1 MSSAKPIFLNVKP
14 YRVTQVC
21 FEVDGILQESHT
33 ELGSSVNAFDFAKF
47 YATLGGIPTNP
58 GDPSRIRYDFLQ
70 IQAAVKPYMLAALRS
85 EPRKAALNKAINARQ
100 NAYFGKYANAPGVI
114 TLMNQFYSPAVAGS
128 KPNRLVTLSSLA
140 SLQATQL
147 NTAYTSD
154 GRTGVVKTTKS
165 ILESEMTS
173 SASSKESG
181 QTNMEAMASAVSTPT
196 SLPPL
201 PAGGGAIAASF
212 TGPLAVNESFDEGTS
227 SLQSSSRG
235 TASQHQTIE
244 NTDYGYRTPLL
255 ESQAQNE
262 RAQISLIDQRFA
274 QFMASQS
281 LPYLGQV
288 FANELQS
295 MDGDVFTLQVAFLNT
310 MLMSPIDGIVTG
322 VYKNP
327 GDAVR
332 AADPVYRVEDPST
345 IYLNASLK
353 FRGAIGLGSTL
364 TVQTSLFDAAGPLT
378 TIAGNVVASRGYDE
392 DDRWDVTAKCNNLD
406 GGGNPI
412 FPLGYHFDYDN
423 TTVSI
428 T

>member
-1 MSSAKPIFLNVKP
+1 
-14 YRVTQVC
+14 
-21 FEVDGILQESHT
+21 
-33 ELGSSVNAFDFAKF
+33 
-47 YATLGGIPTNP
+47 
-58 GDPSRIRYDFLQ
+58 
-70 IQAAVKPYMLAALRS
+70 MLAALRS